1 MFSTFYKVKDIIDF
15 VNYVEVKTKKTRY
28 FLMLKLRLDLI
39 ISLLQYNYNMLK
51 YNDNISVYYYNY
63 VKIQN
68 EY

>member
-1 MFSTFYKVKDIIDF
+1 MFNTFYKVKDIIDF

-39 ISLLQYNYNMLK
+39 ISLLQYNCNMLK
-51 YNDNISVYYYNY
+51 YNDNISVYYYNN